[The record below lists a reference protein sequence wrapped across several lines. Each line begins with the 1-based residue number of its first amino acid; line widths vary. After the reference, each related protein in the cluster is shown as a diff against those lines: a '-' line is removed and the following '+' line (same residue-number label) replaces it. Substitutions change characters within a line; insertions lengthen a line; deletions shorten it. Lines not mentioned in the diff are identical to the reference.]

1 MLHAFTSVACT
12 FRVMPGQQAV
22 KFDISPENYEFDIQA
37 MSSEMLP
44 FILPAVF
51 TIGAKLELH
60 ELELYAQL
68 LTSSDLTAKVWTG
81 RGQGVCLRPMGQLQ

>member
-1 MLHAFTSVACT
+1 
-12 FRVMPGQQAV
+12 
-22 KFDISPENYEFDIQA
+22 

-68 LTSSDLTAKVWTG
+68 LTSNDLTAKV
-81 RGQGVCLRPMGQLQ
+81 